1 MQGGKIR
8 SRRELGAGVGDVKVL
23 ILHSRYLTGAA
34 SGENRVVEDE
44 ARLLRRGGHAVT
56 VWDPSPD
63 GTAGAALAR
72 TAGRAVWSARAGAEV
87 VRLVRE
93 QGAEVVHCHNL
104 FPMLSPSVLRAAARE
119 GAGVVMTLHNYRL
132 L

>member
-1 MQGGKIR
+1 MQLSADRMRAGALR
-8 SRRELGAGVGDVKVL
+8 SRRVPGSDSSDVRVL

-63 GTAGAALAR
+63 GADGAALAR
-72 TAGRAVWSARAGAEV
+72 IAGRAVWSARAGAEG

-93 QGAEVVHCHNL
+93 QGAEVVHSHHL
-104 FPMLSPSVLRAAARE
+104 VPLLSPSVLR
-119 GAGVVMTLHNYRL
+119 
-132 L
+132 

>member
-1 MQGGKIR
+1 MQLSADRMRAGALR
-8 SRRELGAGVGDVKVL
+8 SRRVPGSDSSDVRVL

-44 ARLLRRGGHAVT
+44 ARLLRQGGHAVT

-63 GTAGAALAR
+63 GAAGAALAR

-87 VRLVRE
+87 ARLVRG
-93 QGAEVVHCHNL
+93 QGGQAVRCHHVFPVV
-104 FPMLSPSVLRAAARE
+104 SPS
-119 GAGVVMTLHNYRL
+119 
-132 L
+132 